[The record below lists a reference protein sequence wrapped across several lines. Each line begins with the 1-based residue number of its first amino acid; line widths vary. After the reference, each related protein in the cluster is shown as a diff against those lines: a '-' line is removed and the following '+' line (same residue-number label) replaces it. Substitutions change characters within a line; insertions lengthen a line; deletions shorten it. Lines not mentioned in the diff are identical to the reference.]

1 MIYRLN
7 SISTLSVE
15 IIFFQ
20 SKLHE
25 WHRFL
30 IYTFSRNYI
39 LPKDGMT
46 INAELI
52 YTFSRNYILPK
63 ERLWI
68 TRSAIY
74 TFSRNYILP
83 KISKQKSISLIY
95 TFSRNYILPKS
106 SSSVK
111 FALSTLSVEII
122 FFQRVMDFDHNLV
135 NLHFQ

>member
-83 KISKQKSISLIY
+83 K
-95 TFSRNYILPKS
+95 S